1 MVIFHGLRSHHEAI
15 FHTGDLIPGVD
26 RTVGRSEQLNVTFSS
41 SFFPPL
47 IYSYVSGKVKAP

>member
-26 RTVGRSEQLNVTFSS
+26 RTVGRSEQLNVTFSFFS
-41 SFFPPL
+41 LFFPP
-47 IYSYVSGKVKAP
+47 